1 MVVHLLLQECSMGK
15 YFCTADP
22 LFDWFGLYQTSKA
35 VANSTQSKQ
44 NKQKVSHTIIL
55 PLKSVLLGLAIEQTQ
70 TSKAVANST

>member
-1 MVVHLLLQECSMGK
+1 MILTLKLVLLGSAIE
-15 YFCTADP
+15 
-22 LFDWFGLYQTSKA
+22 QTQASKA